1 MPWLSYRVSFRQA
14 QLAARQSLI
23 EAQKLEREILLK
35 SYSQPIPAD
44 DASLGDDGANGGSGV
59 THPPFRKNQATNLSE
74 EDQQVV
80 AASTEATRGLHRLRD
95 NIEKALL
102 VSAATQESLEESSMA
117 LTQVGD
123 SYMSLD
129 TMLSSSKEL
138 LGTLVKSQKS
148 DTWYLQT
155 SLYMLLVTL
164 GWLVFRRWMYGPLW
178 WLVWLPLKLVFKTSV
193 GVSNAVGQAGGR
205 SDGASQ
211 AGLQDAKAS
220 VEGLPDESLPTVK
233 VETGPSDK
241 PEVDPDS
248 MVEKVG
254 KLIDEGEAEGDLA
267 VSQDAPDTN
276 IKEKDEL

>member
-1 MPWLSYRVSFRQA
+1 M
-14 QLAARQSLI
+14 
-23 EAQKLEREILLK
+23 
-35 SYSQPIPAD
+35 
-44 DASLGDDGANGGSGV
+44 
-59 THPPFRKNQATNLSE
+59 THPPFRKQQTTSLSE

-102 VSAATQESLEESSMA
+102 VSNATHETLQESSTA

-164 GWLVFRRWMYGPLW
+164 AWLVFRRWMYGPLW
-178 WLVWLPLKLVFKTSV
+178 WLVWLPLRLLFRTSV
-193 GVSNAVGQAGGR
+193 GVSNAVSR
-205 SDGASQ
+205 SGDHSSAPGPARVEDQ
-211 AGLQDAKAS
+211 KAS
-220 VEGLPDESLPTVK
+220 VEGLPDDSLPTADVRTK
-233 VETGPSDK
+233 QPDAA
-241 PEVDPDS
+241 PVDPDS
-248 MVEKVG
+248 MIEKVG
-254 KLIDEGEAEGDLA
+254 RVVDEAEGSGEPPVVPQPSA
-267 VSQDAPDTN
+267 EEGA
-276 IKEKDEL
+276 IEKDEL